1 MVYEIIYYYLLYIIG
16 YLQNINVEKKKNIYM
31 NCDIIVFVYVYDV
44 FNIILYY

>member
-16 YLQNINVEKKKNIYM
+16 YLQNINVEKKKYIYM